1 MKLKFFL
8 IMLFSVFLSIQGQE
22 KNISGTVSD
31 KAGTLPGV
39 SVLIKGTT
47 TGSETDF
54 DGKYTIKAKVG
65 DILVFSYLGYK
76 TVEKTVG
83 TSNTID
89 VKMVEGGEILD
100 EVVVVA
106 YGKRRKEAI
115 TGSVQAIDASVL
127 EQQQVTS
134 PLRALQGTVPGVNLI
149 TQGGQPG
156 NNPNIVIRGFGS
168 FNGSNAPLI
177 VVDGAPYNGNL
188 NTISQDQIESISVLK
203 DASSASLYGSRAA
216 NGVIIITTKRGKRN
230 SKARVTIRSQFGI
243 SNPAVGIHDLVGPED
258 YLKIY
263 WQALRNNNIYQF
275 GQSSTDAS
283 QNATNQLIPTLGYN
297 PYSVTN
303 PIDTNGQLVSGANL
317 LWNTSWERT
326 ILRENVSRANHTMSV
341 SGGGEDNNYFV
352 SLDYLNDEGPVI
364 VSDFERIAVRGA
376 IDSDV
381 NNWLK
386 VGLTSSYS
394 RSHSNNPDQTSG
406 STTQAISW
414 IYNNS
419 SIYPIYVRDENGQL
433 ILDSNGALV
442 YDLGNGNGR
451 PISQT
456 VNSIRPGINGENI
469 LASILLGSENRV
481 RSNFVGSAYAE
492 VKLLDNL
499 SFRTTLN
506 YENYLFDSHS
516 FNDDLIGAASPV
528 NGRVSKQRNITTT
541 LNAIQALSYNNNFD
555 KHGLSVDVIYE
566 ANTQT
571 TDSFSASATGFLPGQ
586 EELGNGTI
594 AESFGGFRLEQRI
607 ASVLGRISYNYD
619 NKYFFDGSYRSD
631 KTSQFDKEFR
641 TGDFFSFG
649 VSWSA
654 HKEALFADVNW
665 LSNLRIRASYGE
677 LGNINIPGG
686 FFPTSFLFGGA
697 NFGGTVIS
705 PVEGFPSSL
714 PSSTLIDPSLTWE
727 TSVTTNIG
735 LDFGLFDNAI
745 TGTVEY
751 FKRNSVD
758 LIQDITTTP
767 STGAPV
773 LRANAGEI
781 ENRGWEV
788 SLNANIINK
797 QDWQW
802 NVGTNFSLL
811 KNEIKVV
818 TPFTDRLV
826 QGSKLWAPGN
836 SIFEFY
842 IREWAGVDPATG
854 DALWF
859 QDVTDANGNVTGRT
873 VTNDYDTATRYE
885 TGKESIPD
893 IQGGFTTSF
902 RYKDFDFSVLFNFS
916 LGAYIYDSD
925 YSGLIANMSSIGSSI
940 HPDNLLAWSQP
951 GDISNFPRLT
961 ITNNNFNN
969 RSTRFLFKNDYLRM
983 KNISAGYNIPADITS
998 KLGLSKVRIYVLGE
1012 NMFTWQSHKGIDPEQ
1027 SFNGL
1032 TANRSP
1038 LQKTLTLGTQIEF

>member
-8 IMLFSVFLSIQGQE
+8 ITMFFLGLTVYAQE

-31 KAGTLPGV
+31 DTGTLPGV
-39 SVLIKGTT
+39 SVLVKGTT
-47 TGSETDF
+47 VGSETDF

-76 TVEKTVG
+76 TIERTVG
-83 TSNTID
+83 DANTIN

-106 YGKRRKEAI
+106 YGTRKKEAI
-115 TGSVQAIDASVL
+115 TGSVQAINSSVI

-134 PLRALQGTVPGVNLI
+134 PLRALQGTVPGINLI

-230 SKARVTIRSQFGI
+230 SRATVSVRSQYGI

-258 YLKIY
+258 YLKLN
-263 WQALRNNNIYQF
+263 WQAIRNNNIYQL
-275 GQSSTDAS
+275 GESPTLAA

-297 PYSVTN
+297 PFSVPN
-303 PIDTNGQLVSGANL
+303 PIDVNGNLVSGANL
-317 LWNTSWERT
+317 LWNTSWEDVV
-326 ILRENVSRANHTMSV
+326 LRRDVPRVNHTISV
-341 SGGGEDNNYFV
+341 SGGGENNNYFI
-352 SLDYLNDEGPVI
+352 SLDYLNEDGPVI
-364 VSDFERIAVRGA
+364 VSDFERIAVRGSVDA
-376 IDSDV
+376 DV
-381 NNWLK
+381 NDWFK

-394 RSHSNNPDQTSG
+394 RSRSNNPDQTSG

-414 IYNNS
+414 IYSNS

-433 ILDSNGALV
+433 ILDSNGGKI

-451 PISQT
+451 PIGQS

-469 LASILLGSENRV
+469 LASILLGSENRI
-481 RSNFVGSAYAE
+481 RSNFTGSAYAE
-492 VKLLDNL
+492 V
-499 SFRTTLN
+499 SFLEKFKFRSTLN

-516 FNDDLIGAASPV
+516 FDDDLIGAASTL

-541 LNAIQALSYNNNFD
+541 LNAVQALNYTDSFG
-555 KHGLSVDVIYE
+555 KHNVSADIIYE

-586 EELGNGTI
+586 EELGNGTV

-607 ASVLGRISYNYD
+607 ASVLGRVSYNFD
-619 NKYFFDGSYRSD
+619 NKYFLDASYRSD
-631 KTSQFDKEFR
+631 KTSQFEKEFR
-641 TGDFFSFG
+641 TGDFYSFG
-649 VSWSA
+649 VSWSVF
-654 HKEALFADVNW
+654 KEDFLSDADW
-665 LSNLRIRASYGE
+665 LNDLRIRASYGE

-686 FFPTSFLFGGA
+686 FFPTSFLFGGT
-697 NFGGTVIS
+697 NFGGINIS
-705 PVEGFPSSL
+705 PVEGFPTSL
-714 PSSTLIDPSLTWE
+714 PSSTLIDPSLKWE
-727 TSVTTNIG
+727 TSTTTNLG
-735 LDFGLFDNAI
+735 VDFGLFDGVI

-767 STGAPV
+767 STGAPI

-788 SLNANIINK
+788 SLASNIINK
-797 QDWQW
+797 KDWQW
-802 NVGTNFSLL
+802 NVGVNFSFL

-854 DALWF
+854 DALWY

-893 IQGGFTTSF
+893 IQGGFNTSF
-902 RYKDFDFSVLFNFS
+902 SYKDFDFSVLFNFS
-916 LGAYIYDSD
+916 FGSYILDTD
-925 YSGLIANMSSIGSSI
+925 YSGLVANLSNIGGSA
-940 HPDNLLAWSQP
+940 HPDNFNAWSQP
-951 GDISNFPRLT
+951 GDISDFPRLT
-961 ITNNNFNN
+961 IANNSFNN
-969 RSTRFLFKNDYLRM
+969 RSTRFLFKNDYVRM
-983 KNISAGYNIPADITS
+983 KNISVGYNLPTDVLNKVGLT
-998 KLGLSKVRIYVLGE
+998 KLRVFILGE

-1038 LQKTLTLGTQIEF
+1038 LQKTLTFGTQIEF

>member
-1 MKLKFFL
+1 MKVKFFL
-8 IMLFSVFLSIQGQE
+8 IMMLLFSASIIAQQ
-22 KNISGTVSD
+22 KTVTGTVSD
-31 KAGTLPGV
+31 DTGQLPGV
-39 SVLIKGTT
+39 SILIKGSTS
-47 TGSETDF
+47 GSETDF
-54 DGKYTIKAKVG
+54 DGKYTIKTKVG
-65 DILVFSYLGYK
+65 DVLVFSYLGYK
-76 TVEKTVG
+76 TIERTVG
-83 TSNTID
+83 AANVID
-89 VKMVEGGEILD
+89 VKMVESGEILD

-106 YGKRRKEAI
+106 YGTRRKEAI
-115 TGSVQAIDASVL
+115 TGSVQAISSTTL

-134 PLRALQGTVPGVNLI
+134 PLRALQGTVPGINLI

-168 FNGSNAPLI
+168 FNGSNNPLI

-230 SKARVTIRSQFGI
+230 SKATVSIRTQYGI

-258 YLKIY
+258 YLKLN
-263 WQALRNNNIYQF
+263 WQAIRNNNIYQL
-275 GQSSTDAS
+275 GQTPTLAA

-297 PYSVTN
+297 PFSVTN
-303 PIDTNGQLVSGANL
+303 PINTNGELVSGANL
-317 LWNTSWERT
+317 LWNTTWRDVV
-326 ILRENVSRANHTMSV
+326 LRSNVPRVNHNISI
-341 SGGGEDNNYFV
+341 SGGGERNNYFL

-364 VSDFERIAVRGA
+364 VSDFERIAVRGS

-381 NNWLK
+381 NDWFK

-394 RSHSNNPDQTSG
+394 RSSSNNPDQTSG

-414 IYNNS
+414 IYSNS

-433 ILDSNGALV
+433 ILDNNGELI

-451 PISQT
+451 PIGQS

-469 LASILLGSENRV
+469 LASILLGSENRI
-481 RSNFVGSAYAE
+481 RSNFVGSTYAE
-492 VKLLDNL
+492 VVFSDKIK
-499 SFRTTLN
+499 FRTTLN

-516 FNDDLIGAASPV
+516 FDDDLIGSASSL
-528 NGRVSKQRNITTT
+528 NGRVTKQRNITTT
-541 LNAIQALSYNNNFD
+541 LNAIQALNYKDSFGDHN
-555 KHGLSVDVIYE
+555 LSVDVIYE

-586 EELGNGTI
+586 EELGNGTV

-607 ASVLGRISYNYD
+607 ASILGRVSYNF
-619 NKYFFDGSYRSD
+619 NNRYFLDASYRSD
-631 KTSQFDKEFR
+631 KTSQFEQEFR

-649 VSWSA
+649 VSWSVF
-654 HKEALFADVNW
+654 KEDFLKDAEW
-665 LSNLRIRASYGE
+665 LNDLRIRGSYGE

-697 NFGGTVIS
+697 NFGGVNIS

-727 TSVTTNIG
+727 TSTTTNLG
-735 LDFGLFDNAI
+735 LDFGILDNAI

-788 SLNANIINK
+788 SLTGKVIDK
-797 QDWQW
+797 TDLQW
-802 NVGTNFSLL
+802 SVSTNFSFLT
-811 KNEIKVV
+811 NEIKVV

-854 DALWF
+854 DALWY
-859 QDVTDANGNVTGRT
+859 QDITDTNGNVTGRT

-893 IQGGFTTSF
+893 IQGGFNTNF

-916 LGAYIYDSD
+916 FGAYILDTD
-925 YSGLIANMSSIGSSI
+925 YSGLVANLSNIGGSA
-940 HPDNLLAWSQP
+940 HPDNLNAWSQP
-951 GDISNFPRLT
+951 GDISDFPRLT
-961 ITNNNFNN
+961 IANNSFNN
-969 RSTRFLFKNDYLRM
+969 RSTRFLFKNDYVRM
-983 KNISAGYNIPADITS
+983 KNISFGYNLPVDVLN
-998 KLGLSKVRIYVLGE
+998 KYGLTKVRFFVLGE

-1038 LQKTLTLGTQIEF
+1038 LQKTLTFGTQIEF

>member
-1 MKLKFFL
+1 MFFL
-8 IMLFSVFLSIQGQE
+8 GLSIQAQQ

-31 KAGTLPGV
+31 ANGTLPGV
-39 SVLIKGTT
+39 SILIKGTT

-54 DGKYTIKAKVG
+54 DGKYTINAKVG
-65 DILVFSYLGYK
+65 DVLVFSYLGYK
-76 TVEKTVG
+76 TVERTIGAANV
-83 TSNTID
+83 ID
-89 VKMVEGGEILD
+89 VKLVEGGEILD

-106 YGKRRKEAI
+106 YGTRKKEAI
-115 TGSVQAIDASVL
+115 TGSVQAINASVL
-127 EQQQVTS
+127 EKQQVTS
-134 PLRALQGTVPGVNLI
+134 PLRALQGTVPGVSLI

-230 SKARVTIRSQFGI
+230 SQAKVSVRTQYGI
-243 SNPAVGIHDLVGPED
+243 SNPAVGIHDLVGSED
-258 YLKIY
+258 YLKLN
-263 WQALRNNNIYQF
+263 WQAIRNNNIYQF
-275 GQSSTDAS
+275 GQTPTLAS

-303 PIDTNGQLVSGANL
+303 PIGTNGELVSGANL
-317 LWNTSWERT
+317 LWNTSWEET
-326 ILRENVSRANHTMSV
+326 LLRKNVARVNHTLSI
-341 SGGGEDNNYFV
+341 SGGGENNNYFM

-376 IDSDV
+376 FDTDV
-381 NNWLK
+381 NDWLK
-386 VGLTSSYS
+386 AGLTSSYS

-414 IYNNS
+414 IYSNS

-433 ILDSNGALV
+433 ILDANGQQV

-451 PISQT
+451 PIGQT

-481 RSNFVGSAYAE
+481 RSNFVGSAYTE
-492 VKLLDNL
+492 L
-499 SFRTTLN
+499 SFLDKFKFRSTLN

-541 LNAIQALSYNNNFD
+541 LNAIQALSYNDTFD
-555 KHGLSVDVIYE
+555 KHNVSVDLIYE
-566 ANTQT
+566 ANTQS
-571 TDSFSASATGFLPGQ
+571 TDSFRASATGFLPGQ
-586 EELGNGTI
+586 EELGNGTV

-607 ASVLGRISYNYD
+607 ASVLGRISYNFD

-631 KTSQFDKEFR
+631 KTSQFSKEFR

-654 HKEALFADVNW
+654 HKEDFLSDVSW

-697 NFGGTVIS
+697 NFGGITIS
-705 PVEGFPSSL
+705 PVEGFPTSL

-727 TSVTTNIG
+727 TSITTNIG

-788 SLNANIINK
+788 SLTGNIISK
-797 QDWQW
+797 EDWQW
-802 NVGTNFSLL
+802 SVSTNFSLL

-826 QGSKLWAPGN
+826 QGSKLWVPGN

-842 IREWAGVDPATG
+842 VREWAGVDPANG
-854 DALWF
+854 DALWY

-873 VTNDYDTATRYE
+873 ITNDYDTATRYE

-893 IQGGFTTSF
+893 IQGGFNTSF

-916 LGAYIYDSD
+916 LGSYIYDSD
-925 YSGLIANMSSIGSSI
+925 YSGLIANMSSIGSSA
-940 HPDNLLAWSQP
+940 HPDNLNAWSQP
-951 GDISNFPRLT
+951 GDITNFPRLT
-961 ITNNNFNN
+961 IANNSFNN
-969 RSTRFLFKNDYLRM
+969 RSTRFIFKNDYVRM
-983 KNISAGYNIPADITS
+983 KNISFGYNLPIDV
-998 KLGLSKVRIYVLGE
+998 LNRVGLSKVRLYILGE

>member
-8 IMLFSVFLSIQGQE
+8 IVMFFLSLSIQAQE

-31 KAGTLPGV
+31 NTGTLPGV
-39 SVLIKGTT
+39 SVIIKGTT

-65 DILVFSYLGYK
+65 DVLVFSYLGYK
-76 TVEKTVG
+76 TVERTIG
-83 TSNTID
+83 TANVID
-89 VKMVEGGEILD
+89 VKMIEGGEILD

-106 YGKRRKEAI
+106 YGTRKKEAI
-115 TGSVQAIDASVL
+115 TGSVQAINASVL

-134 PLRALQGTVPGVNLI
+134 PLRALQGTVPGVSLI

-230 SKARVTIRSQFGI
+230 SQAKVSVRTQYGL
-243 SNPAVGIHDLVGPED
+243 SNPAVGIHDLVSSED
-258 YLKIY
+258 YLKLNWEAIK
-263 WQALRNNNIYQF
+263 NNNIYQF
-275 GQSSTDAS
+275 GQTPTLAA

-303 PIDTNGQLVSGANL
+303 PIGTDGQLVSGANL
-317 LWNTSWERT
+317 LWNTSWEET
-326 ILRENVSRANHTMSV
+326 ILRKNVSRVNHTLSV
-341 SGGGEDNNYFV
+341 SGGGENNNYFM

-364 VSDFERIAVRGA
+364 VSNFERIAVRGA
-376 IDSDV
+376 VDTDV
-381 NNWLK
+381 NDWLK

-414 IYNNS
+414 IYSNS

-433 ILDSNGALV
+433 ILDANGQQV

-451 PISQT
+451 PIGQT

-492 VKLLDNL
+492 L
-499 SFRTTLN
+499 SFLDKFKFRSTLN

-541 LNAIQALSYNNNFD
+541 LNAIQALSYNDTFD
-555 KHGLSVDVIYE
+555 KHNVSVDLIYE

-571 TDSFSASATGFLPGQ
+571 TDSFRASATGFLPGQ
-586 EELGNGTI
+586 EELGNGTV

-607 ASVLGRISYNYD
+607 ASVLGRISYNFD

-631 KTSQFDKEFR
+631 KTSQFSKEFR

-654 HKEALFADVNW
+654 HKEDFLSDVSW

-697 NFGGTVIS
+697 NFGGITIS
-705 PVEGFPSSL
+705 PVEGFPTSL

-727 TSVTTNIG
+727 TSITTNIG

-788 SLNANIINK
+788 SLTGNIINK
-797 QDWQW
+797 EDWQW
-802 NVGTNFSLL
+802 SVSTNFSLL

-826 QGSKLWAPGN
+826 QGSKLWVPGN

-842 IREWAGVDPATG
+842 VREWAGVDPANG
-854 DALWF
+854 DALWY

-873 VTNDYDTATRYE
+873 ITNDYDTATRYE

-893 IQGGFTTSF
+893 IQGGFNTSF

-916 LGAYIYDSD
+916 LGSYIYDSD
-925 YSGLIANMSSIGSSI
+925 YSGLIANMSSIGSSA
-940 HPDNLLAWSQP
+940 HPDNLNAWSQP
-951 GDISNFPRLT
+951 GDITNFPRLT
-961 ITNNNFNN
+961 IANNSFNN
-969 RSTRFLFKNDYLRM
+969 RSTRFIFKNDYVRM
-983 KNISAGYNIPADITS
+983 KNISFGYNLPTDV
-998 KLGLSKVRIYVLGE
+998 LNRVGLSKVRLYVLGE

>member
-1 MKLKFFL
+1 MFFL
-8 IMLFSVFLSIQGQE
+8 SLSIQAQE

-31 KAGTLPGV
+31 NTGTLPGV
-39 SVLIKGTT
+39 SVIIKGTT

-65 DILVFSYLGYK
+65 DVLVFSYLGYK
-76 TVEKTVG
+76 TVERTIG
-83 TSNTID
+83 AANIID

-106 YGKRRKEAI
+106 YGTRKKEAI

-230 SKARVTIRSQFGI
+230 SQAKVSVRTQYGI
-243 SNPAVGIHDLVGPED
+243 SNPAVGIHDLVGSED
-258 YLKIY
+258 YLKLNWEAI
-263 WQALRNNNIYQF
+263 RNNNIYQF
-275 GQSSTDAS
+275 GQTPTVAA
-283 QNATNQLIPTLGYN
+283 QNATAQLIPTLGYN
-297 PYSVTN
+297 PFNVAN
-303 PIDTNGQLVSGANL
+303 PIGTDGQLVAGANL
-317 LWNTSWERT
+317 LWNTSWEET
-326 ILRENVSRANHTMSV
+326 ILRKNVARVNHTMSI
-341 SGGGEDNNYFV
+341 SGGGENNNYFM

-376 IDSDV
+376 IDTDV
-381 NNWLK
+381 NDWLK

-414 IYNNS
+414 IYSNS

-433 ILDSNGALV
+433 ILDANGQRV

-451 PISQT
+451 PIGQT
-456 VNSIRPGINGENI
+456 VNNIRPGINGENI

-492 VKLLDNL
+492 L
-499 SFRTTLN
+499 SFLEKFKFRTTLN

-541 LNAIQALSYNNNFD
+541 LNAIQALSYNDSFD
-555 KHGLSVDVIYE
+555 KHNVSVDLIYE

-571 TDSFSASATGFLPGQ
+571 TDSFRASATGFLPGQ
-586 EELGNGTI
+586 EELGNGTV

-607 ASVLGRISYNYD
+607 ASVLGRVSYNFD

-631 KTSQFDKEFR
+631 KTSQFSKEFR

-649 VSWSA
+649 ASWSA
-654 HKEALFADVNW
+654 HKEDFLSDVNW

-686 FFPTSFLFGGA
+686 FFPTSFLFGGS
-697 NFGGTVIS
+697 NFGGITIS
-705 PVEGFPSSL
+705 PVEGFPTSL
-714 PSSTLIDPSLTWE
+714 PSSTLIDPALTWE
-727 TSVTTNIG
+727 TSTTTNIG

-788 SLNANIINK
+788 SLTGNIISK
-797 QDWQW
+797 EDWQW
-802 NVGTNFSLL
+802 SVSTNFSLL

-826 QGSKLWAPGN
+826 QGSKLWVPGN

-842 IREWAGVDPATG
+842 IREWAGVDPANG
-854 DALWF
+854 DALWY
-859 QDVTDANGNVTGRT
+859 QDVVDANGNVTGRT

-893 IQGGFTTSF
+893 IQGGFNTSF

-916 LGAYIYDSD
+916 FGAYIYDSD
-925 YSGLIANMSSIGSSI
+925 YSGLIANMSSVGSSA

-961 ITNNNFNN
+961 IANNSFNN
-969 RSTRFLFKNDYLRM
+969 RSTRFLFKNDYVRM
-983 KNISAGYNIPADITS
+983 KNISFGYNLPTDV
-998 KLGLSKVRIYVLGE
+998 LNRVGLSKVRLYILGE

-1038 LQKTLTLGTQIEF
+1038 LQKTLTLGTLIEF

>member
-1 MKLKFFL
+1 M
-8 IMLFSVFLSIQGQE
+8 MLFFSSFHIYGQE
-22 KNISGTVSD
+22 KNITGTVSD
-31 KAGTLPGV
+31 NTGTLPGV
-39 SVLIKGTT
+39 SILIKGTT

-54 DGKYTIKAKVG
+54 DGKYTIKVKVG
-65 DILVFSYLGYK
+65 DVLVFSYLGYK
-76 TVEKTVG
+76 TVERTVG
-83 TSNTID
+83 AANIID

-115 TGSVQAIDASVL
+115 TGSVQAIDASIL

-230 SKARVTIRSQFGI
+230 SKASVTIRSQYGI
-243 SNPAVGIHDLVGPED
+243 SNPAVGIHDLVGSED

-275 GQSSTDAS
+275 GQTPTEAS

-303 PIDTNGQLVSGANL
+303 PVDTNGQLVSGANL
-317 LWNTSWERT
+317 LWNTSWENT
-326 ILRENVSRANHTMSV
+326 ILRKNVSRTNHTLSV

-381 NNWLK
+381 NDWLK

-414 IYNNS
+414 IYSNS

-433 ILDSNGALV
+433 LLDSNGQLV

-492 VKLLDNL
+492 VNLLENL
-499 SFRTTLN
+499 TFRSTLN

-541 LNAIQALSYNNNFD
+541 LNAIQALSYNNTFD
-555 KHGLSVDVIYE
+555 KHNLSVDVIYE
-566 ANTQT
+566 ANTQS

-607 ASVLGRISYNYD
+607 ASVLGRVSYNFN

-631 KTSQFDKEFR
+631 KTSQFDQEFR

-649 VSWSA
+649 VSWSM
-654 HKEALFADVNW
+654 HKEELLSDINW

-686 FFPTSFLFGGA
+686 FFPTSFLFGGT

-788 SLNANIINK
+788 SLNASVISK

-802 NVGTNFSLL
+802 NIGTNFSLL

-818 TPFTDRLV
+818 TPFTDRLI

-854 DALWF
+854 DALWY

-873 VTNDYDTATRYE
+873 VTNDYDNATRYE

-940 HPDNLLAWSQP
+940 HPDNLLAWNQP
-951 GDISNFPRLT
+951 GDITNFPRLT
-961 ITNNNFNN
+961 IANNNFNN

-983 KNISAGYNIPADITS
+983 KNISAGYNVPLDAIS
-998 KLGLSKVRIYVLGE
+998 KLGLSKVRIYILGE